1 MKKRVLI
8 TGVSKNIGKS
18 ICERFITEGYEV
30 IGTYKSFFDDEKI
43 RKKFINEFK
52 NVKLFKVDLS
62 SHTDVSIFIN
72 EMKKYKFDVI
82 INNAGMLNMANDST
96 VLNEFTNFDI
106 DAFVDLINCN
116 FISVARICIELKE
129 CIKSKGN
136 IVIISSESG
145 SNGAFATI
153 SYNASKAALINLTRS
168 LSNNFAYYNN
178 IRVNCV
184 SPGWVETQNGNMNT
198 NSNDQFIQKIS
209 KVTPLM
215 RNAKPKEIADVVYY
229 LTTDQASFITGAN
242 IIVDGGYSNFDVI
255 YYEESFKNSL
265 LTKNERVYPI

>member
-18 ICERFITEGYEV
+18 ICKRFVDEGYEV
-30 IGTYKSFFDDEKI
+30 IGTYKSFFDEEEN
-43 RKKFINEFK
+43 RKVFIKEFE
-52 NVKLFKVDLS
+52 NVTLFKVDLTK
-62 SHTDVSIFIN
+62 HTDVSNFIN
-72 EMKKYKFDVI
+72 KMKKYRFDVI
-82 INNAGMLNMANDST
+82 INNAGILNMTDDNT
-96 VLNEFTNFDI
+96 VLNEFIDFDI

-116 FISVARICIELKE
+116 LISVARICIELKE
-129 CIKSKGN
+129 CIKNNGN
-136 IVIISSESG
+136 IIIISSESG
-145 SNGAFATI
+145 SNGAFASI

-184 SPGWVETQNGNMNT
+184 SPGWVETQNGKMNT
-198 NSNDQFIQKIS
+198 NSNNLFVQKIA
-209 KVTPLM
+209 KVTPMM

-229 LTTDQASFITGAN
+229 LTTEQASFITGAN

-255 YYEESFKNSL
+255 YYEESFKKSL
-265 LTKNERVYPI
+265 LAED